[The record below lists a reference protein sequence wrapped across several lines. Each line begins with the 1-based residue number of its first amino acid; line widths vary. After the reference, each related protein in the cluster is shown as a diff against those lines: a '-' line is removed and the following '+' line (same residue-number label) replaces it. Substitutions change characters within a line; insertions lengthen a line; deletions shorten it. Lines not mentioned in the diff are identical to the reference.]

1 MLPMAPKVAAA
12 KQLFRHPLRVMLRAV
27 QGFRHHQGL
36 LLAGAVAY
44 YNLLS
49 IVPLFALLL
58 VILSHFMDQ
67 ERLLDTIAV
76 QLDLIVPSRS
86 AALTEQIA
94 HFLSNREVVGW
105 IGIGVLLFFSSLAF
119 TALENAMSVIFYH
132 RVNIRRRHLLV
143 SAIIPYLI
151 ILLLGLGI
159 LLVSVISGVLQT
171 LDHRSLLLLGLRWSL
186 DGTSGVILYFLGF
199 LGLVMMLTA
208 LYLVLPVGRIPF
220 RHALLGGLI
229 AAGLWELTRHVLVWY
244 FATLSLVNVVYGS
257 LATAVVL
264 LLTFEVAA
272 VILLFGAQVIA
283 EIERLATETAPG
295 NFEI

>member
-1 MLPMAPKVAAA
+1 MASKHAAA
-12 KQLFRHPLRVMLRAV
+12 RRLFRHPLRFMLRAV
-27 QGFRHHQGL
+27 SGFRRHQGL

-58 VILSHFMDQ
+58 VVLSHFIDQ
-67 ERLLDTIAV
+67 KMLLDTIAA

-86 AALTEQIA
+86 AVLTVEIT
-94 HFLSNREVVGW
+94 HFFDNRKVVGW
-105 IGIGVLLFFSSLAF
+105 VGVGVLLFFSSLAF

-132 RVNIRRRHLLV
+132 RVNIRRRHFLV
-143 SAIIPYLI
+143 SAIIPYLF

-159 LLVSVISGVLQT
+159 LLVSVISGVLQK
-171 LDHRSLLLLGLRWSL
+171 LDNRSLVLLGLRWSL
-186 DGTSGVILYFLGF
+186 DGTSGITLYFLGF

-208 LYLVLPVGRIPF
+208 LYLVLPVGRIPL
-220 RHALLGGLI
+220 RHAMLGGLI

-272 VILLFGAQVIA
+272 VILLFGAQLIA
-283 EIERLATETAPG
+283 EIERLGTDAAPG
-295 NFEI
+295 DFEI